1 MNHTSHMH
9 AHILPS
15 NLSGALPAVASKSMA
30 HRLLILAT
38 LANQPCEFV
47 CNTSSQ
53 DIEATARCLR
63 ELQSFMHSKAE
74 FKSDPRPAAR
84 DAIAGSACTLDCG
97 ESGSTLRFLLPI
109 VCALGIP
116 ARFVRHGRLAE
127 RPLFPLDREL
137 TEHGAT
143 LTEQNSDLL
152 VSGTLRPGRFTLP
165 GDVSSQYIS
174 GLLMAATVL
183 EGPSE
188 VWVSAP
194 VQSRPYI
201 ELTIHAL
208 STFGQQVTCSSV
220 TCDGKSYERFSLE
233 PCGLTAPTTC
243 IVEGDWSN
251 AAFWLC
257 AGSMEREGI
266 TVSGLDLT
274 SPQGDRTILA
284 ALAGFGARIARKA
297 DAARA
302 TADTPRAATLNV
314 QAIPDLVPP
323 LAAVAATVPGTS
335 RLSNAGRLR
344 LKESDRL
351 ASITDAINALGGCAY
366 IDGDD
371 LVIEGAS
378 HLTSG
383 TVNAQN
389 DHRIAMMG
397 AIMATHA
404 KGPVTILDA
413 ACVAKSYPDFW
424 DDYATLG
431 GKVTL
436 TSEIEE

>member
-1 MNHTSHMH
+1 MNNTGCVR

-15 NLSGALPAVASKSMA
+15 NLSGTLPAVASKSMA

-63 ELQSFMHSKAE
+63 ELQRFMFGKAE
-74 FKSDPRPAAR
+74 PGSAPRPVAHEVTAKP
-84 DAIAGSACTLDCG
+84 ACTLDCG

-137 TEHGAT
+137 AEHGAT
-143 LTEQNSDLL
+143 LIEQDGDLL
-152 VSGTLRPGRFTLP
+152 VAGTLRSGRFTLP

-174 GLLMAATVL
+174 GLLMAATVM
-183 EGPSE
+183 EGSSE

-208 STFGQQVTCSSV
+208 SAFGQQVTCSNI
-220 TCDGKSYERFSLE
+220 TCDGMPYERFCLE
-233 PCGLTAPTTC
+233 PCGLTAPPTC

-274 SPQGDRTILA
+274 SPQGDRAILA
-284 ALAGFGARIARKA
+284 ALAGFGARIARKG

-302 TADTPRAATLNV
+302 TADAPRAATLSV

-323 LAAVAATVPGTS
+323 LAAIAATAPGTS

-351 ASITDAINALGGCAY
+351 SSITDAINALGGRAR

-371 LVIEGAS
+371 LVIEGVS
-378 HLTSG
+378 YLTGG

-389 DHRIAMMG
+389 DHRVAMMG

-413 ACVAKSYPDFW
+413 ACVAKSYPNFW